1 MTRFRLATVNVHLFR
16 NPSGFEGNLNDL
28 VTILEPLDLDL
39 IAVQEIQN
47 NDKWKKFSSR
57 LSLQHSFYGQCNGE
71 ILGNGIASRFPIQSP
86 LNVRSISCAGEARSF
101 LQCSLRGDHPFIRNR
116 LFAVTH
122 LDYLDEEV
130 RLAQINEFNP
140 HHRNVDV
147 LVGDMNALTR
157 EDYSDQY
164 FHERIVDK
172 RERSQ
177 WENLV
182 LI

>member
-1 MTRFRLATVNVHLFR
+1 M
-16 NPSGFEGNLNDL
+16 
-28 VTILEPLDLDL
+28 
-39 IAVQEIQN
+39 
-47 NDKWKKFSSR
+47 
-57 LSLQHSFYGQCNGE
+57 
-71 ILGNGIASRFPIQSP
+71 
-86 LNVRSISCAGEARSF
+86 
-101 LQCSLRGDHPFIRNR
+101 
-116 LFAVTH
+116 TH
-122 LDYLDEEV
+122 LDEEI
-130 RLAQINEFNP
+130 RLTQINEFNP
-140 HHRNVDV
+140 HHRNVDI